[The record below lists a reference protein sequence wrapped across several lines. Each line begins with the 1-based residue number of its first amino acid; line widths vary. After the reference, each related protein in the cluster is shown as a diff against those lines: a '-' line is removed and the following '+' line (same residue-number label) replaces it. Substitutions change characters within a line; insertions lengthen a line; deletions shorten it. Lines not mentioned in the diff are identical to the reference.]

1 MREGLCIIKK
11 ATISGLFIRRGSKH
25 SEIKAAS
32 QHFIAFFHEDM
43 LQCTAKAN
51 ACFDTLWLH
60 LITQQF
66 SSVCA
71 FIRCSCRCRKC
82 RQISVKKQACWPPWK
97 VTRMHWVDISGPWT
111 AAAAHSSWV
120 KRTVQDL
127 GELQYT
133 CGVGRRQFRTRD
145 SYRAHGAFED
155 RHAMNPAGGQRLSAA
170 TCPQH
175 QVLCSLAVLISEVA
189 PRHTGLTKVLG
200 PLKLH
205 LFNWRPEGP
214 IQYFNNLVFNCE
226 NYNRAR

>member
-25 SEIKAAS
+25 PEIKAAS
-32 QHFIAFFHEDM
+32 QHFTAFFHEDM

-82 RQISVKKQACWPPWK
+82 QQISVKKQACWPPWK
-97 VTRMHWVDISGPWT
+97 VTRMHWVDISGPRT
-111 AAAAHSSWV
+111 AAAHSAPLTV
-120 KRTVQDL
+120 KRTVQDH
-127 GELQYT
+127 GELQYA
-133 CGVGRRQFRTRD
+133 CGAGRRQFRTRD

-155 RHAMNPAGGQRLSAA
+155 RRAMNPAGGQRLSAA
-170 TCPQH
+170 TCPNTKCCV
-175 QVLCSLAVLISEVA
+175 VLLYWYLRWHRV
-189 PRHTGLTKVLG
+189 TQD
-200 PLKLH
+200 
-205 LFNWRPEGP
+205 WRR
-214 IQYFNNLVFNCE
+214 F
-226 NYNRAR
+226 